1 MYSQLKKIY
10 KSVNKYTTM
19 DTIITKQDP
28 KTIVTINGRIDTTNA
43 KDFETA
49 IKPLL
54 VGLNRIIEVDCTNL
68 SYISSSGL
76 RVFLTMQKSM
86 MANKGKLTLKNM
98 NDGIL
103 EVFKMT
109 GFASIFT
116 IE

>member
-1 MYSQLKKIY
+1 
-10 KSVNKYTTM
+10 M
-19 DTIITKQDP
+19 DVFIIEQDS
-28 KTIVTINGRIDTTNA
+28 KTVVTIDGRIDTTNA
-43 KDFETA
+43 KDFEMK

-54 VGLNRIIEVDCTNL
+54 DDSHKDIEVDCAKMI
-68 SYISSSGL
+68 YISSSGL
-76 RVFLTMQKSM
+76 RVFLTMQKSV
-86 MANKGKLTLKNM
+86 MASKGKLTLKNM